1 MHNERYSIL
10 YSSATGNTR
19 LLADTIRAALPP
31 ELCDAFG
38 AAGET
43 AAESELLYVGFWTD
57 KGNADADTL
66 ALLRTL
72 KNKRL
77 FLFGTAGFGVDTAY
91 FDAILARVQ
100 AVPDGRLYIAW
111 CDGQPAGC
119 IALRR
124 LDDTTCELKR
134 LYVRPAFRGRGIAGV
149 MMQRILD
156 DARAIGY
163 TVMLLDTLPFLT
175 SAIKMYRA
183 LGFYDIPPY
192 NDSPLDTTI
201 FLRLDL

>member
-57 KGNADADTL
+57 KGSADAGTL

-100 AVPDGRLYIAW
+100 AVPDGSNTVIGTYMCQGKMPLSVRQRYEGMKKQPIHLPNLDAMIENFDKALSHPDADDLERLKQA
-111 CDGQPAGC
+111 
-119 IALRR
+119 
-124 LDDTTCELKR
+124 
-134 LYVRPAFRGRGIAGV
+134 VR
-149 MMQRILD
+149 
-156 DARAIGY
+156 
-163 TVMLLDTLPFLT
+163 
-175 SAIKMYRA
+175 
-183 LGFYDIPPY
+183 
-192 NDSPLDTTI
+192 
-201 FLRLDL
+201 

>member
-38 AAGET
+38 AVGET

-66 ALLRTL
+66 ALLRT
-72 KNKRL
+72 
-77 FLFGTAGFGVDTAY
+77 AGFGVDTAY

-100 AVPDGRLYIAW
+100 AVPDGSNTVIGTYM
-111 CDGQPAGC
+111 CQGKMPPS
-119 IALRR
+119 
-124 LDDTTCELKR
+124 
-134 LYVRPAFRGRGIAGV
+134 VR
-149 MMQRILD
+149 
-156 DARAIGY
+156 ARYEA
-163 TVMLLDTLPFLT
+163 M
-175 SAIKMYRA
+175 RA
-183 LGFYDIPPY
+183 LPAPPA
-192 NDSPLDTTI
+192 NLDALI
-201 FLRLDL
+201 ENFDRARSHPDADDLDRLRAAVQRA